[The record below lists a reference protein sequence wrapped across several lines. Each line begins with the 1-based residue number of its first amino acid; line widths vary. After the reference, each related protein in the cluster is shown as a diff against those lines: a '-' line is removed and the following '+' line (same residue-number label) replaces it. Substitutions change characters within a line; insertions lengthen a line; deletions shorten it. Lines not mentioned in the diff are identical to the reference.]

1 MKKIKDIWEMKT
13 ADVLVVSRH
22 LKKIIKK
29 LINKLTNVN
38 YIYFAKTFILAKKT
52 SPSLNDNVKTLIAA
66 AASAST

>member
-1 MKKIKDIWEMKT
+1 MKT

-38 YIYFAKTFILAKKT
+38 YICFGKTFILAKKT
-52 SPSLNDNVKTLIAA
+52 AQA
-66 AASAST
+66 